1 MQMISTTNQCLK
13 VIFRDVDLI
22 LKILIR
28 MAMAAPPPD
37 GQMDLTM
44 KFAFRILA
52 LVNSVYSRPLFQPIH
67 STPTVDQERI
77 HLTFVTLIL
86 HPSLTPIHPH
96 LWTYFQLAHYL
107 FRPPL

>member
-22 LKILIR
+22 LKIPIR
-28 MAMAAPPPD
+28 MAMAAPPLN

-44 KFAFRILA
+44 KFAFKILA

-67 STPTVDQERI
+67 STPTVDQERTL
-77 HLTFVTLIL
+77 LTFITLTL

-96 LWTYFQLAHYL
+96 L
-107 FRPPL
+107 